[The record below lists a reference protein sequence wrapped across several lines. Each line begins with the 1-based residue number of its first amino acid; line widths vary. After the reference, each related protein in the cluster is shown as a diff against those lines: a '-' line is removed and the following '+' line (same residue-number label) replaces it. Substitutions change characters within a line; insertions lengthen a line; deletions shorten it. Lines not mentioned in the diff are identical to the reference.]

1 MLSCTYYR
9 RSITSTTPQDQVKA
23 LEKIGDAVAGGIKQE
38 VIQPE
43 PPDMTINIA
52 RLVVSCLHAW
62 HLDPLLD
69 RYMY

>member
-1 MLSCTYYR
+1 MSYTYNR
-9 RSITSTTPQDQVKA
+9 RPSANTTPQDQVKA
-23 LEKIGDAVAGGIKQE
+23 LEKIGDAVAGGLKQE

-69 RYMY
+69 RYM

>member
-1 MLSCTYYR
+1 MSCTYNR
-9 RSITSTTPQDQVKA
+9 RPSANTTPQDQVKA
-23 LEKIGDAVAGGIKQE
+23 LEKIGDAVAGGLKQE

-62 HLDPLLD
+62 HLDPPLD
-69 RYMY
+69 RYMN